1 MNLAIEQLDLFSFG
15 EFAKPFVPTLTKKSF
30 FKITKGTIVY
40 LDRFCS
46 RKYEVVKD
54 NGEKAVVKRFGGYTE
69 KGEEEIDIDSGD
81 IYAIA
86 EPEFIPIP
94 RDRPSDIDLS
104 AYKNKQKQF
113 FESLSEKMKLDM
125 LTYLIAV
132 SGFNRT
138 PDNIMRAL
146 QEHNYATAITTAI
159 RSMSYGSAY
168 IERFGTKD
176 TISISDSFVDKTFSV
191 SFFGKYEQQE
201 VYTAKRIMSHYI
213 SMRHNIRIKPVEELN
228 VFELMMYYRSKG
240 LKLRYQV
247 ETDEWCVCHP
257 YSSRIMPVK
266 GGREQLNDF
275 EQIAKEYD
283 SFAVISRRK
292 QMVVQSDLFESESE
306 EVPSTK
312 PQTGFKIPAGTVVSL
327 RGRAFDPHFRVLN
340 DDGVNAEVILTN
352 DREAISEVIQ
362 SKQIRAAYVENK
374 FIPIPTLNRPEDLT
388 LELIYDREREYYE
401 NFTKKEAMDMAV
413 LNLTKGTT
421 ETTQEKVDRAFYE
434 GDHSKIKELLE
445 GHSAGSSNSIV
456 SYDWN
461 NKNFRFELRTNK
473 PFDLHFTS
481 TEIIKHYN
489 RMVEG
494 IETKLP
500 QSLTISELQLAY
512 RLKQYELGYC
522 PKTQEYTLRHSFG
535 TRTVI
540 LADSRNQA
548 NNIEKTIKSFENNVR

>member
-15 EFAKPFVPTLTKKSF
+15 EFAEPFVQTLTKKSF

-40 LDRFCS
+40 LDRYCS

-54 NGEKAVVKRFGGYTE
+54 NGEKAVVKRFGGYTD
-69 KGEEEIDIDSGD
+69 KGEEEIDIDSSD

-86 EPEFIPIP
+86 EPEFIPLP
-94 RDRPSDIDLS
+94 RDRASDIDLTV
-104 AYKNKQKQF
+104 YKNKQKEF
-113 FESLSEKMKLDM
+113 FESLSEKMKVDM

-138 PDNIMRAL
+138 PDNIMRDL
-146 QEHNYATAITTAI
+146 HEHRYPTAIKKAL
-159 RSMSYGSAY
+159 RSMSYGGAY
-168 IERFGTKD
+168 IEMFGTKN
-176 TISISDSFVDKTFSV
+176 TISISDSFVDKTYSV
-191 SFFGKYEQQE
+191 SFFGKYDQQE
-201 VYTAKRIMSHYI
+201 VYTAKKIMSQYLF
-213 SMRHNIRIKPVEELN
+213 MRHRTQTAPVEELN

-247 ETDEWCVCHP
+247 ETDEWCVSHP

-275 EQIAKEYD
+275 EKIAKEYD
-283 SFAVISRRK
+283 SFAVINRRK
-292 QMVVQSDLFESESE
+292 HMIVQSDLFESKLE

-312 PQTGFKIPAGTVVSL
+312 LQTGFRIPAGTSVSL
-327 RGRAFDPHFRVLN
+327 RGRDPHYRVLN
-340 DDGVNAEVILTN
+340 DDGVNAEVILPN
-352 DREAISEVIQ
+352 VPEAISEFIQ
-362 SKQIRAAYVENK
+362 SDQIRAAYVGNK
-374 FIPIPTLNRPEDLT
+374 FIPIPKLNRPEDLT
-388 LELIYDREREYYE
+388 LEMIYDRERQYYE
-401 NFTKKEAMDMAV
+401 NFTKKEATDMAV

-421 ETTQEKVDRAFYE
+421 ETTKEKVDRAFYE
-434 GDHSKIKELLE
+434 GNHSKVKELLE

-489 RMVEG
+489 RMVER

-512 RLKQYELGYC
+512 RLRQYELGYC
-522 PKTQEYTLRHSFG
+522 PKTQEYTIRHSFG

-548 NNIEKTIKSFENNVR
+548 NNIEKTIDSFENNVR